1 MRERRNLGHDKVS
14 HGLQLLSC
22 LAAADVA
29 AFQCRPGGAFLAILF
44 AMLIDTVVT
53 DPGAPAR
60 TLKNPALAPTPP
72 MGWNSWNRFRCYGLS
87 EEVVLGT
94 ADALV
99 ASGMRDAGYEY
110 LVIDDC
116 WQALARGAD
125 GSLLANPERF
135 PHGMKWLGEQI
146 HARGLKF
153 GLYLSPGRQTCAMLY
168 DSYPARELGSF
179 GNEEHDIAT
188 LADWG
193 VDYLKYDWCAAEH
206 GGTGLSYAGAFERM
220 AAVLAAAERPIVLSI
235 SEYGKSKP
243 WEWAGEHAHLWRTTS
258 DINASWRSV
267 MRLVDS
273 QRGLA
278 AFAGP
283 GGWNDPDML
292 EVGNDGLSGVEARS
306 HLMLW
311 ALLAAPLMAGN
322 DLREMDADTRQLL
335 THRGILGISQDRLGR
350 QGERIARFGPL
361 ELWRRALGDGHV
373 LGLLN
378 RGRAVA
384 DVASDGV
391 SLLADAR
398 DGAGMRALAEL
409 PAGAVDVW
417 TGAAASVAGWRLAP
431 HEMLLLRGR

>member
-1 MRERRNLGHDKVS
+1 MP
-14 HGLQLLSC
+14 
-22 LAAADVA
+22 
-29 AFQCRPGGAFLAILF
+29 F
-44 AMLIDTVVT
+44 DTVVT
-53 DPGAPAR
+53 ETALKETAR
-60 TLKNPALAPTPP
+60 KDSALAPTPP

-116 WQALARGAD
+116 WQAMARGAD
-125 GSLLANPERF
+125 GSLLSNPERF

-153 GLYLSPGRQTCAMLY
+153 GLYLAPGRQTCAMLY

-179 GNEEHDIAT
+179 GNEELDVAT
-188 LADWG
+188 LVGWG
-193 VDYLKYDWCAAEH
+193 VDYLKYDWCQADA
-206 GGTGLSYAGAFERM
+206 GGTGLSYPGAFERM
-220 AAVLAAAERPIVLSI
+220 ARALAAAPRPIVLSI

-243 WEWAGEHAHLWRTTS
+243 WEWAGDYAHLWRTTS

-273 QRGLA
+273 QHGLA
-278 AFAGP
+278 RFAGP

-292 EVGNDGLSGVEARS
+292 EVGNDGLTPVEARS

-311 ALLAAPLMAGN
+311 AMLAAPLMAGN
-322 DLREMDADTRQLL
+322 DLREMSAETRELL
-335 THRGILGISQDRLGR
+335 THRGILDVSQDALGW
-350 QGERIARFGPL
+350 QGERVARFGQL
-361 ELWRRALGDGHV
+361 EIWRRELGDGHV
-373 LGLLN
+373 IGLLN
-378 RGRAVA
+378 RSRAWVDA
-384 DVASDGV
+384 ASDGV

-398 DGAGMRALAEL
+398 DGAGMRALAAL
-409 PAGAVDVW
+409 PEGAVDVW
-417 TGAAASVAGWRLAP
+417 TGAAASAASWRLAP